1 MKGSDDRAGSPNNAA
16 KELATAPE
24 VGLRFWHDLPILNE
38 AGADVP
44 VPSPPEDHSVV
55 RQAILSQTRTQLCR
69 GDPYGQTRIGS

>member
-38 AGADVP
+38 AGADVSRAVTAGKP
-44 VPSPPEDHSVV
+44 F
-55 RQAILSQTRTQLCR
+55 RLSAKRF
-69 GDPYGQTRIGS
+69 